1 MALGWLIRHRYEAG
15 SIGVGRHGGN
25 DMADDK
31 EEYTLLP
38 RVVVLLISY
47 SQYTKRKIRG
57 HTLYARPLVE
67 LANMADAWICGGGGS
82 GSGEAK
88 VYARLAQPFG
98 SVTV

>member
-1 MALGWLIRHRYEAG
+1 
-15 SIGVGRHGGN
+15 
-25 DMADDK
+25 MADDK

-88 VYARLAQPFG
+88 VYTRLAQPFG